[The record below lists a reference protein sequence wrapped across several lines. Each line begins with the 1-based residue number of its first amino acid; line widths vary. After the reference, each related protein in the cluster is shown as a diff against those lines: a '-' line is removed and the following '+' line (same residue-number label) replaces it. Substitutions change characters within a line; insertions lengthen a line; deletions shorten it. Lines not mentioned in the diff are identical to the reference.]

1 MTLERPAA
9 ALAGGAGV
17 SICTAPA
24 ASVAEK
30 VAFLSRPD
38 AYPHR
43 ADEVVVRET
52 HMSWVFLAGPRAY
65 KLKKPVRFP
74 YLDFSTL
81 ARREA
86 ACRAEL
92 KLNRRLAGD
101 VYVDVI
107 PLTAVRHRLS
117 LAGSGAVVDW
127 LVVMRRLDERC
138 MLDHAIAAK
147 CVDERALDRLVTL
160 LARFYQHAAR
170 VRMTGEAHL
179 ADWRKSLADNRRGLF
194 DPRAQLPAGLV
205 CVHRWRP
212 GTVPRPLRFASR
224 RACVRRP
231 YRRRA
236 WRFAAGAYL
245 ARQPAAHHRL
255 PRIQR

>member
-1 MTLERPAA
+1 MGGAVADLVRAALVGMAERKTEEPVMGRHLPFGFALHDFTRRRAALVRTGMTLERPAA

-24 ASVAEK
+24 ASLADK

-43 ADEVVVRET
+43 ADEVIVRET

-74 YLDFSTL
+74 YLYFSTL

-107 PLTAVRHRLS
+107 PFMAVRHRLS
-117 LAGSGAVVDW
+117 LAGSGDRGRLAGRDAPAGRA
-127 LVVMRRLDERC
+127 LHARSRHRCEMRRRT
-138 MLDHAIAAK
+138 HARPTGLAEK
-147 CVDERALDRLVTL
+147 LRTL
-160 LARFYQHAAR
+160 GSAR
-170 VRMTGEAHL
+170 VR
-179 ADWRKSLADNRRGLF
+179 
-194 DPRAQLPAGLV
+194 
-205 CVHRWRP
+205 
-212 GTVPRPLRFASR
+212 
-224 RACVRRP
+224 
-231 YRRRA
+231 
-236 WRFAAGAYL
+236 
-245 ARQPAAHHRL
+245 
-255 PRIQR
+255 

>member
-1 MTLERPAA
+1 MERSAA
-9 ALAGGAGV
+9 ALADGAGV
-17 SICTAPA
+17 SACTAPA
-24 ASVAEK
+24 AGVAEK

-52 HMSWVFLAGPRAY
+52 HMSWVFLAGPRVY

-92 KLNRRLAGD
+92 RLNRRLAGD

-107 PLTAVRHRLS
+107 PLTAMQHRLA

-147 CVDERALDRLVTL
+147 CVDERAS
-160 LARFYQHAAR
+160 
-170 VRMTGEAHL
+170 TG
-179 ADWRKSLADNRRGLF
+179 W
-194 DPRAQLPAGLV
+194 
-205 CVHRWRP
+205 
-212 GTVPRPLRFASR
+212 
-224 RACVRRP
+224 
-231 YRRRA
+231 
-236 WRFAAGAYL
+236 
-245 ARQPAAHHRL
+245 
-255 PRIQR
+255 